1 MFLVAN
7 DAHLKLAEIV
17 EMTQTTSSKNIA
29 ILRYLFACYGLPE
42 QIISDNGPQ
51 FTSAEITEFL
61 KEEWCCSAP
70 YYPSSNG
77 AEIVVRT
84 FKESIKAGEKDGLTL
99 QHWLENFLFTYPT
112 TLHSTTQVAPCIT
125 LFL

>member
-1 MFLVAN
+1 MGESAYRFFRAIPHQDVHGT
-7 DAHLKLAEIV
+7 DAHLKLAEIF

-29 ILRYLFACYGLPE
+29 ILRYRFACYGLPE

-61 KEEWCCSAP
+61 KEEWCCSVP

-84 FKESIKAGEKDGLTL
+84 FKESIKAGEK
-99 QHWLENFLFTYPT
+99 
-112 TLHSTTQVAPCIT
+112 
-125 LFL
+125 